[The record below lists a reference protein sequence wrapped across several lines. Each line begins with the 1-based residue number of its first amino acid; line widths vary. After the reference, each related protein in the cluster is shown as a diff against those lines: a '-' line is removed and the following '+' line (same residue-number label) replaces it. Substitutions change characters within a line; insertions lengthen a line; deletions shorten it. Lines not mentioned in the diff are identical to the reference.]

1 MMAGALLRK
10 WLLLINS
17 RQKDGKNLWKHG
29 KIDYRPEIRRI
40 VQRDYRIILAME
52 GDLISVK

>member
-1 MMAGALLRK
+1 MAGDLLQKR
-10 WLLLINS
+10 LLLISS
-17 RQKDGKNLWKHG
+17 RQKAEKNLWKHG

-40 VQRDYRIILAME
+40 VQRDYKIILVME